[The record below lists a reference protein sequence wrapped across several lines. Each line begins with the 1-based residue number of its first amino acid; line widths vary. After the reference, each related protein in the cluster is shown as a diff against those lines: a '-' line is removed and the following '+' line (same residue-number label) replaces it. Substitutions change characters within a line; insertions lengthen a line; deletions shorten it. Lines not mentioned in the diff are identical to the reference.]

1 MEKPL
6 VWMGQTYKELLMM
19 PDDVQDD
26 FGYALG
32 VAQLGGVVSFAKP
45 MKGNLRD
52 VMEVVSNE
60 EGDTYRA
67 MYTTKLEGTVY
78 VLDVFQ
84 KKAKSG
90 RATPQADL
98 DRIELRLKAA
108 RKCIETARQRP
119 GADAL

>member
-1 MEKPL
+1 
-6 VWMGQTYKELLMM
+6 MGQTYKELRMM
-19 PDDVQDD
+19 PDSVQDD

-32 VAQLGGVVSFAKP
+32 VAQLGEVVSFAKP

-52 VMEVVSNE
+52 VMEVISNE
-60 EGDTYRA
+60 EGDTYRV
-67 MYTTKLEGTVY
+67 MYTTKLEGRVY

-108 RKCIETARQRP
+108 RMLHAQFTGK
-119 GADAL
+119 

>member
-1 MEKPL
+1 
-6 VWMGQTYKELLMM
+6 MGQTYQQLLSM
-19 PDDVQDD
+19 PDNVQDD

-32 VAQLGGVVSFAKP
+32 VAQLGDVVSFAKP

-52 VMEVVSNE
+52 VIEVVSNE
-60 EGDTYRA
+60 DGDTYRA
-67 MYTTKLEGTVY
+67 MYTTELAGRVY

-84 KKAKSG
+84 KKSKSG

-108 RKCIETARQRP
+108 RKLHRESSA
-119 GADAL
+119 

>member
-1 MEKPL
+1 MEKPI
-6 VWMGQTYKELLMM
+6 VWMGQTYKELLTM
-19 PDDVQDD
+19 PDNVQDD

-45 MKGNLRD
+45 MQGNLRD

-67 MYTTKLEGTVY
+67 MYTTKLEGRVY

-108 RKCIETARQRP
+108 RKLHRDSSA
-119 GADAL
+119 

>member
-1 MEKPL
+1 
-6 VWMGQTYKELLMM
+6 MGQTYKELLAM
-19 PDDVQDD
+19 PENVQDD

-32 VAQLGGVVSFAKP
+32 VAQLGDTVSFARP
-45 MKGNLRD
+45 MKGKLRD
-52 VMEVVSNE
+52 VVEVISNE

-67 MYTTKLEGTVY
+67 MYTTKLEGRVY

-98 DRIELRLKAA
+98 DRIEVRLRAA
-108 RKCIETARQRP
+108 RKLHRDSPT
-119 GADAL
+119 

>member
-1 MEKPL
+1 
-6 VWMGQTYKELLMM
+6 M
-19 PDDVQDD
+19 PDNVQDD

-32 VAQLGGVVSFAKP
+32 VAQLGDVASFANP

-52 VMEVVSNE
+52 VMEVVSDDD
-60 EGDTYRA
+60 GDTYRA
-67 MYTTKLEGTVY
+67 MYKTKLEGRIY

-98 DRIELRLKAA
+98 DRIGLRLKAA
-108 RKCIETARQRP
+108 RKLHRDSPA
-119 GADAL
+119 

>member
-6 VWMGQTYKELLMM
+6 VWMGQTYKELLTM
-19 PDDVQDD
+19 PDNVQDD

-32 VAQLGGVVSFAKP
+32 VAQLGGAASFAKP

-52 VMEVVSNE
+52 VMEVVSDE
-60 EGDTYRA
+60 DGDTYRA
-67 MYTTKLEGTVY
+67 MYTTKLEGRVY

-98 DRIELRLKAA
+98 NRIELRLKAA
-108 RKCIETARQRP
+108 RKLHRDGPT
-119 GADAL
+119 

>member
-6 VWMGQTYKELLMM
+6 VWMGQTYKELRTM
-19 PDDVQDD
+19 PDNVQDD

-32 VAQLGGVVSFAKP
+32 VAQLGGVVAFAKP

-84 KKAKSG
+84 KKARSG

-98 DRIELRLKAA
+98 YRIELRLKAA
-108 RKCIETARQRP
+108 RKLHAQFT
-119 GADAL
+119 GN

>member
-6 VWMGQTYKELLMM
+6 VWMGQTYKELLTM
-19 PDDVQDD
+19 PDNVQDD

-32 VAQLGGVVSFAKP
+32 VAQLSDVASFAKP

-52 VMEVVSNE
+52 VMEVVSDE
-60 EGDTYRA
+60 DGDTYRA
-67 MYTTKLEGTVY
+67 MYTTKLEGRVY

-98 DRIELRLKAA
+98 NRIELRLKAA
-108 RKCIETARQRP
+108 RKLHRDSP
-119 GADAL
+119 P

>member
-1 MEKPL
+1 
-6 VWMGQTYKELLMM
+6 MGQTYKELLAM
-19 PDDVQDD
+19 PDNVQDD
-26 FGYALG
+26 FGYSLG

-52 VMEVVSNE
+52 VMEVISNE

-67 MYTTKLEGTVY
+67 MYTTSLEGRVY

-98 DRIELRLKAA
+98 DRIDLRLKAA
-108 RKCIETARQRP
+108 RKLHAQFTGKGQ
-119 GADAL
+119 